1 MKILLSTMK
10 HLFLNSNHNLSKILT
25 AKRCL
30 FIIIELMEVGTA
42 AVILKYYA
50 QKDLDESIIAYIL

>member
-1 MKILLSTMK
+1 
-10 HLFLNSNHNLSKILT
+10 
-25 AKRCL
+25 
-30 FIIIELMEVGTA
+30 MEVGTA